1 MLNGRFKLKLD
12 DTLDTNKIFLLV
24 VNLINGYQSLL

>member
-12 DTLDTNKIFLLV
+12 DTLDTILLV